1 MLQHLFVGK
10 IGDASVDKELK
21 ALNVASMNSTNR
33 CLNQTDHISK
43 EHEEDH
49 QLRMKT
55 VLFLLFLFPVKNQIL
70 DVGRISLIE
79 HVQFHGI
86 FDHVYRAQL
95 RGSRED
101 HYFKLK
107 MKSHCLF

>member
-10 IGDASVDKELK
+10 IGDASVDEDLK
-21 ALNVASMNSTNR
+21 ALNVASMNSANR

-55 VLFLLFLFPVKNQIL
+55 AVLINCRILAVGQIF
-70 DVGRISLIE
+70 LIE
-79 HVQFHGI
+79 CPVSWNLRPRVQKHNSVEAVKI
-86 FDHVYRAQL
+86 MI
-95 RGSRED
+95 S
-101 HYFKLK
+101 
-107 MKSHCLF
+107 S